1 MLLAVPTCIAF
12 SHVGKL
18 AHFVTRS
25 IINQQCNKNCIKD
38 NKAVQI
44 TVYQMITLSE
54 LLKLVSGLH
63 QVSCRSLI
71 QSVEKWTYPILLH
84 KKTGKPTSIYS
95 MMLVAWSFAGQ
106 NFSSKKQINVT
117 HILKLHMKQKR
128 DKSQQH
134 TIYLVSI
141 SEQQIKFH
149 LFTFWQWAAT
159 EEGQCIVSISHSF
172 NVICQLPEMYSHASA
187 CI

>member
-1 MLLAVPTCIAF
+1 MDMLLAVPTCIAF

-71 QSVEKWTYPILLH
+71 LSVEK
-84 KKTGKPTSIYS
+84 
-95 MMLVAWSFAGQ
+95 
-106 NFSSKKQINVT
+106 
-117 HILKLHMKQKR
+117 
-128 DKSQQH
+128 
-134 TIYLVSI
+134 
-141 SEQQIKFH
+141 
-149 LFTFWQWAAT
+149 
-159 EEGQCIVSISHSF
+159 
-172 NVICQLPEMYSHASA
+172 
-187 CI
+187 